1 MRRYSL
7 SYFLSE
13 SLKGLFRNGVMSVA
27 SILVLMS
34 CLTVMGSF
42 ALLVNNIN
50 LNLNRVSDL
59 NEAVVFCETGWEE
72 SALIGEK
79 LRSLDNVDPT
89 SVVFISR
96 QQAFEEEKA
105 KYSSYYADLFNA
117 MEERGDNPYPD
128 CYKLKYKS
136 VENIDSLRQNI
147 LDIEGVSKVKI
158 RDDLAKKLENLKNTV
173 IMIFMWFL
181 VILFI
186 VSIFVIINTIKLA
199 VFARRQEITVMRYV
213 GAANWFITLPF
224 IFEGVLIGLISSGL
238 AYLIEQ
244 YGYRYV
250 QNIVIKNYAIIEIV
264 PFTDVWQYIAIGFA
278 VIGVATGIIGSCI
291 SLTKY
296 LKA

>member
-7 SYFLSE
+7 FYFISE
-13 SLKGLFRNGVMSVA
+13 SFKGLFRNGVMTVA

-42 ALLVNNIN
+42 ALLVDNIN

-59 NEAVVFCETGWEE
+59 NEAVVFCDADWQEV
-72 SALIGEK
+72 AQIGEQ
-79 LRSLDNVDPT
+79 LRSLDNVDSS
-89 SVVFISR
+89 SVEFISR

-105 KYSSYYADLFNA
+105 KYSDYYADLFDA
-117 MEERGDNPYPD
+117 MEARGDNPYPD
-128 CYKLKYKS
+128 CYKLRYKS
-136 VENIDSLRQNI
+136 VDDIESLRQHI
-147 LDIEGVSKVKI
+147 LDIDGVSKVKI

-224 IFEGVLIGLISSGL
+224 IFEGILIGLISSGL

-250 QNIVIKNYAIIEIV
+250 QNIVIKNYGIINV
-264 PFTDVWQYIAIGFA
+264 VQFTDVWQYVAIGFVA
-278 VIGVATGIIGSCI
+278 IGVVTGIIGSCI
-291 SLTKY
+291 SLSKY